1 MGIFVFMKV
10 RSTHTQETK
19 KKKKKMGI
27 GPEHVEKNLARSF
40 SAWICLSVCVLQERG
55 RCPADIFSRV
65 TSSLRIELLC
75 SYFDGNLNT
84 IFLMLIK
91 AVIIHNWK
99 MFS

>member
-1 MGIFVFMKV
+1 M
-10 RSTHTQETK
+10 
-19 KKKKKMGI
+19 
-27 GPEHVEKNLARSF
+27 
-40 SAWICLSVCVLQERG
+40 SVCVVGGGVGVLLI
-55 RCPADIFSRV
+55 DIFSRV
-65 TSSLRIELLC
+65 PSSLRIELLC

>member
-1 MGIFVFMKV
+1 MG
-10 RSTHTQETK
+10 
-19 KKKKKMGI
+19 
-27 GPEHVEKNLARSF
+27 
-40 SAWICLSVCVLQERG
+40 VLLI
-55 RCPADIFSRV
+55 DIFSRV
-65 TSSLRIELLC
+65 PSSLRIELLC